1 MRLAE
6 RSNREQ
12 FAKTL
17 PPGNR
22 LSEEQEDAL
31 IDSMYKGRQGIY
43 SENPDDITS
52 TSDSQKEISQRS
64 LKMTRLTNQN
74 TEAARSILSPE
85 HMNNIKSYLQKKIEI
100 RIIDEN
106 QRLSD
111 VNKAHLL
118 ALCGEPCQ
126 AFI

>member
-64 LKMTRLTNQN
+64 LKMTRLTNQKYL
-74 TEAARSILSPE
+74 EAARGILSPE
-85 HMNNIKSYLQKKIEI
+85 QYEQYKSYLQKK
-100 RIIDEN
+100 
-106 QRLSD
+106 
-111 VNKAHLL
+111 
-118 ALCGEPCQ
+118 
-126 AFI
+126 